1 MLAKFIERN
10 FKKIHEINTKY
21 AKPRLV
27 MSRPVRICLLIL
39 RCYLLF
45 LVLLLLYKFVT
56 VLTA

>member
-10 FKKIHEINTKY
+10 FKTIHEINLKY
-21 AKPRLV
+21 SKPRLV
-27 MSRPVRICLLIL
+27 VSRPVRICLLIL

-45 LVLLLLYKFVT
+45 LVLLLLYKFIT